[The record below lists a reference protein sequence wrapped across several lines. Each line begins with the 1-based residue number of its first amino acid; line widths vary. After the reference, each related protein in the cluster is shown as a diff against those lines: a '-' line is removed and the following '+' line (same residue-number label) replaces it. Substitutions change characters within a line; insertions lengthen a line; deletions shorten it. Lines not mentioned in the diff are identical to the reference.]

1 MAGILDYITR
11 MDDLI
16 DEFKRQSLL
25 QTNSINDSM
34 RTMKDIQD
42 ESKHTLLEIKNI
54 QQHRTDL
61 ESKSLQI
68 TYPPEGGTKTVSAGV
83 TTFNFVTGVVTLPTG
98 DQEDMSESLHDN
110 DETHCRSLL
119 LKANKPITIRI
130 DEEGAFS
137 PDAQAYFQIP
147 YKEFRT
153 LKMTTSSIAT
163 KVSVQAF
170 SNPAASAYMS
180 SVASIYSVGE
190 TREWLEFDGDTY
202 FTDALAQDA
211 SENENMTIDR
221 DEITIFN
228 LSVHSIQQLKYRVWF
243 YSRDTFLADDIL
255 GYVDF
260 DLPATAITKVIGA
273 VTYYYYNISDVDLP
287 YRDADETSE
296 LHIQIEN
303 KSVAAKNA
311 GAPGKIQLSACYG
324 INS

>member
-1 MAGILDYITR
+1 MVGILDYITR
-11 MDDLI
+11 IDNLI
-16 DEFKRQSLL
+16 DEFKKQSLL

-34 RTMKDIQD
+34 LTMRDLQT
-42 ESKHTLLEIKNI
+42 ESKQTLLEIKDI

-61 ESKSLQI
+61 ENKSLQI
-68 TYPPEGGTKTVSAGV
+68 TYPSEGGTKTVPAGV

-98 DQEDMSESLHDN
+98 EYEDMSESLHDN

-153 LKMTTSSIAT
+153 LRMTTVSIAT

-170 SNPAASAYMS
+170 ANPAASAYMS

-190 TREWLEFDGDTY
+190 TREWLEIDGDTY
-202 FTDALAQDA
+202 FTEAILQNA
-211 SENENMTIDR
+211 SENENLTIDR

-228 LSVHSIQQLKYRVWF
+228 VSMYSIQQLKYRVWF
-243 YSRDTFLADDIL
+243 YSRDTFLADDLL

-260 DLPATAITKVIGA
+260 DLPSTSITKVIGA
-273 VTYYYYNISDVDLP
+273 TTYYYYNISDVDLP

-303 KSVAAKNA
+303 KSVAAKTA
-311 GAPGKIQLSACYG
+311 GAAGKVQVSICYG